1 MSGAIFDG
9 DFWTRTA
16 ERARPLAEL
25 DYDEYSGSTEQF
37 HTPAILTDAADLN
50 ASRIP
55 PGQIEGPKYL
65 NNYRPKFD
73 EGDFSQILLAT
84 KWIGELSGC
93 EV

>member
-1 MSGAIFDG
+1 MGEKKIDQRNAQG
-9 DFWTRTA
+9 
-16 ERARPLAEL
+16 PLATTRAQRVQR
-25 DYDEYSGSTEQF
+25 STEQF

-73 EGDFSQILLAT
+73 EGDFSQILMAT
-84 KWIGELSGC
+84 KWIGELSGRD
-93 EV
+93 V